1 MIIWA
6 MGRQLA
12 DLGAVKDIKVFV
24 VFSRKLLTNLLQML
38 RTAVLNA
45 DFLCTTLSI

>member
-1 MIIWA
+1 

-12 DLGAVKDIKVFV
+12 GLGAVKDIEVFV

-38 RTAVLNA
+38 RTAVLDA
-45 DFLCTTLSI
+45 DFLRMTLSI